1 MGQSI
6 VRGTMVSQLGIGWWY
21 ECISHKGC
29 AKVQM
34 WQCFRLC
41 SRRVLH
47 EFGLRA
53 RVG

>member
-29 AKVQM
+29 AKVQ
-34 WQCFRLC
+34 CG
-41 SRRVLH
+41 SVLGYVV
-47 EFGLRA
+47 EGCYMSLA
-53 RVG
+53 